1 MFHVP
6 VPMNRFGRRLPGFTE
21 LFLSTFPQK
30 SFTSFLLLLLFSL
43 KIKNRT
49 TKQWPSPLFLFP
61 VLTRFSFEE
70 RGDLF
75 DFLFFF
81 LGYGDGWRPTW
92 RRLKKKKMA
101 ADFLPSLK
109 KKIMATATFRSGT
122 IRSIGRSN
130 QSGNSIEK
138 KN

>member
-81 LGYGDGWRPTW
+81 WGTETDGVP
-92 RRLKKKKMA
+92 
-101 ADFLPSLK
+101 P
-109 KKIMATATFRSGT
+109 GVV
-122 IRSIGRSN
+122 
-130 QSGNSIEK
+130 
-138 KN
+138 